1 LNRQIA
7 LLKYRVESRS
17 SASLRRSAFKLLVR
31 TAIVKIGQYF
41 GTKRENENFPCTSR
55 VVSLA
60 VHMGARPR
68 LGIIAIAAK

>member
-1 LNRQIA
+1 M
-7 LLKYRVESRS
+7 
-17 SASLRRSAFKLLVR
+17 
-31 TAIVKIGQYF
+31 VKIGQYF